1 MKGVITM
8 ADNTI
13 LEPEVV
19 KAVQAEIKKLGDNV
33 KGNYDELRRAHEALK
48 SVLETSEGKFDT
60 LVKAQVQ
67 KYGEDITTRQSALD
81 AKVAETEASVKLFND
96 AQEAATKRMD
106 AFEVAMKRQMKDASL
121 DLTSEELKNAKDFFF
136 ANMSVSIG
144 KAGMS
149 EDEPGAV
156 GLHWSKM
163 DNFKPDIELY
173 KNYCKSFNGFIR
185 RRDKVPVPT
194 EELKALSVSVDPD
207 GGYTVTPTMS
217 NQIVKRLFE
226 LDPMRSLASVE
237 TISTNAIEWLV
248 DYDEAGGGWEG
259 ETESGAETSTPQIF
273 KKRIPVHVLYA
284 KPRAT
289 QTLLED
295 SAINIENWLADKQAN
310 RFLRIESSS
319 FVSGDGIGKP
329 RGFLTYADYDT
340 AGTDQWARIERQNIG
355 NPITADGLIDLK
367 FRLIEQYLQRGTWL
381 VNRLTVAD
389 IMQLKDGAG
398 RYIWSPGLKEDEY
411 STLLGL
417 PLRMCTSM
425 PVQAA
430 NALSVAIADWRESY
444 MIVDRLGITVQRDPY
459 TQKPYV
465 EFYTRKR
472 VGGDVINFQA
482 IKLGSVI

>member
-1 MKGVITM
+1 MPETAKT
-8 ADNTI
+8 

-19 KAVQAEIKKLGDNV
+19 KAVQDEIKKLGDNV
-33 KGNYDELRRAHEALK
+33 KKNYEDLQKRYTELK
-48 SVLETSEGKFDT
+48 SLLEASEGKFDS
-60 LVKAQVQ
+60 LVQAQIT
-67 KYGEDITTRQSALD
+67 KLGEDITTRQEALD
-81 AKVAETEASVKLFND
+81 QKIVSINIEEEKKALTD
-96 AQEAATKRMD
+96 RMD
-106 AFEVAMKRQMKDASL
+106 ELDAAIKRQLKENVPTELPED
-121 DLTSEELKNAKDFFF
+121 LKNAWDLKIAAMAAGGHFEKG
-136 ANMSVSIG
+136 ANWE
-144 KAGMS
+144 KLRA
-149 EDEPGAV
+149 
-156 GLHWSKM
+156 L
-163 DNFKPDIELY
+163 KPDVEEY
-173 KNYCKSFNGFIR
+173 RAYTSAFEGWVR
-185 RRDKVPVPT
+185 RNVAGLIPP
-194 EELKALSVSVDPD
+194 EEVKALSVGIDPD

-226 LDPMRSLASVE
+226 SDPLRSLASVE
-237 TISTNAIEWLV
+237 TISTGAIEWLV

-259 ETESGAETSTPQIF
+259 ETESGAETGTPQIF

-295 SAINIENWLADKQAN
+295 SAINIESWLADKQSN
-310 RFLRIESSS
+310 RFLRLEAAS
-319 FVSGDGIGKP
+319 FVDGDGVGKP
-329 RGFLTYADYDT
+329 RGFLTYGNYTT
-340 AGTDQWARIERQNIG
+340 AGVDEWSKIERQNIG

-389 IMQLKDGAG
+389 FMQLKDGAG

-417 PLRMCTSM
+417 PLRMSTTM
-425 PVQAA
+425 PIQAA

-444 MIVDRLGITVQRDPY
+444 MIVDRLGITVQRDPF
-459 TQKPYV
+459 TQKPYI

-482 IKLGSVI
+482 IKLGVVA

>member
-1 MKGVITM
+1 MTEAAKT
-8 ADNTI
+8 

-19 KAVQAEIKKLGDNV
+19 KAVQDEIKKLGDNV
-33 KGNYDELRRAHEALK
+33 KKNYEDLQKGYNSLK
-48 SVLETSEGKFDT
+48 SLVEASEGKFDA
-60 LVKAQVQ
+60 LVQAQIT
-67 KYGEDITTRQSALD
+67 KLGEDITTRQEALD
-81 AKVAETEASVKLFND
+81 QKIVSINIEEEKKVLNDRMNDLET
-96 AQEAATKRMD
+96 
-106 AFEVAMKRQMKDASL
+106 AMKRQLKESLPGELPEDLKD
-121 DLTSEELKNAKDFFF
+121 AKDFFF
-136 ANMSVSIG
+136 ANMAVAIG
-144 KAGMS
+144 TAGTAA
-149 EDEPGAV
+149 DEPNAIGV
-156 GLHWSKM
+156 HWTKAE
-163 DNFKPDIELY
+163 DFKPDVELY
-173 KNYCKSFNGFIR
+173 KEYCKAFNGFIR
-185 RRDKVPVPT
+185 RRDKMPVPP

-226 LDPMRSLASVE
+226 LDPLRSLASVE

-259 ETESGAETSTPQIF
+259 ETESGAETGTPKIF

-295 SAINIENWLADKQAN
+295 SAINIESWLADKQSN
-310 RFLRIESSS
+310 RFLRLESAA
-319 FVSGDGIGKP
+319 FVSGDGVGKP
-329 RGFLTYADYDT
+329 RGFLTYGNYAT
-340 AGTDQWARIERQNIG
+340 AGVDEWAKIERQNIG

-389 IMQLKDGAG
+389 FMQLKDGAG
-398 RYIWSPGLKEDEY
+398 RYLWSPGLKEDEY

-417 PLRMCTSM
+417 PLRMSTTM
-425 PVQAA
+425 PIQAA

-482 IKLGSVI
+482 IKLGVVA